1 MTDAREAG
9 WKGMHK
15 HNCTANGRG
24 RTGGNELEGRSYR
37 AFFYFRKRFILNY
50 IIATTMGLRRW

>member
-1 MTDAREAG
+1 MTDPREAG

-24 RTGGNELEGRSYR
+24 RTGGNEGRCYR
-37 AFFYFRKRFILNY
+37 AFFFRERFILNY
-50 IIATTMGLRRW
+50 TIAATMGLRDT